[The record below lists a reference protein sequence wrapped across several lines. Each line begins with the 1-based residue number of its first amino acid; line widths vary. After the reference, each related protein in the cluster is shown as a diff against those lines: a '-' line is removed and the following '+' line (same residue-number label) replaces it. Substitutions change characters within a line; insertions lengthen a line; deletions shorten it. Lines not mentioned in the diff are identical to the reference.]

1 MSFRDNLQH
10 LRATR
15 GMTQEQLAMMVGVS
29 RQSVTKWESERAYPE
44 MDKLLKI
51 CQVFDCT
58 IDDLVQGDLT
68 TRAGEPKRA
77 MPQEA
82 GDSIGYEEHC
92 RSHALRLAVSV
103 GLFVGGSGVGMLVGA
118 LMQAMAAS
126 TNDEASSI
134 TIGVGVLIF
143 VAAGL
148 ALLIPTTTGHNAFR
162 REHPYVID
170 FYSAKERGKN
180 ERLRARELA
189 AGISNVLLGAIVAM
203 MLGDSFDNGSWQESL
218 VMSLMMILIA
228 IGVGVIVHAG
238 ALWDMTNIEK
248 YNTEALCSLS
258 QKEFESAMEDLDE
271 GERRRMVRER
281 QKSKATGTSC
291 ALVMLGATIIAL
303 SLLFVT
309 KVYWFWAPWPIGGVT
324 CGIIGT
330 WVNRKD

>member
-103 GLFVGGSGVGMLVGA
+103 GLFVGGSGAGMLVGA

-134 TIGVGVLIF
+134 AIGVGVLIF

-203 MLGDSFDNGSWQESL
+203 VLGDSFDNGSWQESL

-248 YNTEALCSLS
+248 YNT
-258 QKEFESAMEDLDE
+258 
-271 GERRRMVRER
+271 
-281 QKSKATGTSC
+281 
-291 ALVMLGATIIAL
+291 
-303 SLLFVT
+303 
-309 KVYWFWAPWPIGGVT
+309 
-324 CGIIGT
+324 
-330 WVNRKD
+330 